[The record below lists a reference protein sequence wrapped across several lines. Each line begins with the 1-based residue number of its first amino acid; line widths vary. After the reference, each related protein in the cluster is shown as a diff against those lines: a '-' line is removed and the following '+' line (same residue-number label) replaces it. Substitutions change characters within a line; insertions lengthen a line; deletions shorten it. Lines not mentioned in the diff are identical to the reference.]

1 MPHHRPPL
9 SLPAAFFSA
18 RPAGRTQGQP
28 NHPAQGL
35 LKPTRRALGLTLQTV
50 ADRLNVSPQA
60 VHQFEKSE
68 TAGTISL
75 RQLQN
80 VAGAMGCRVEY
91 AVLAVSDDDGLPPVA
106 PVSADRAAK
115 SVPKHAEA
123 NTPKVEQSL
132 MMENQAAGRFD

>member
-9 SLPAAFFSA
+9 SRPGAFLSA
-18 RPAGRTQGQP
+18 SPAGRTLGQP
-28 NHPAQGL
+28 NHTAQGW
-35 LKPTRRALGLTLQTV
+35 LKPTRQALGLTLQTV
-50 ADRLNVSPQA
+50 ADRLKVSPQA

-91 AVLAVSDDDGLPPVA
+91 AVLAVRDDDGLPPAA
-106 PVSADRAAK
+106 PVAADRAAK
-115 SVPKHAEA
+115 SAPAQAEA
-123 NTPKVEQSL
+123 TAPKVEQSL

>member
-1 MPHHRPPL
+1 MPQRRTPL
-9 SLPAAFFSA
+9 SRPGSPLSHKPTVGTPFGQLDH
-18 RPAGRTQGQP
+18 PAGGW
-28 NHPAQGL
+28 
-35 LKPTRRALGLTLQTV
+35 LKPTRQALGLTLQTV
-50 ADRLNVSPQA
+50 ADRLNVSPQD

-91 AVLAVSDDDGLPPVA
+91 AVLAVRDADGLPPAA

-115 SVPKHAEA
+115 SVSTQAEA
-123 NTPKVEQSL
+123 TAPKVNSP
-132 MMENQAAGRFD
+132 